1 MTKKPASGRSRTNDP
16 AGVRKRILDATAE
29 AFQKRGYHSTST
41 HDIVRAAGVTAGAL
55 HHHFPTKKVLAL
67 AVIEERVAQA
77 VERHWLEPVRSAR
90 GAEEGIRTAFEQIA
104 SAFDRSR
111 TILGCPLN
119 NLALELSVAD
129 SEFREAIEG
138 IYDDWRK
145 VIADK
150 LRGDFVDACDPE
162 ALATFV
168 IASYSGAVAQA
179 KAKQSTAP
187 LRTCAEQITLYFR
200 SRKMPKAKGAR
211 ASKTQRNLQGP
222 IEVVFP
228 HEVARA

>member
-1 MTKKPASGRSRTNDP
+1 MIKKPTSGRSRTNDP
-16 AGVRKRILDATAE
+16 AGVRKRILDATAD

-67 AVIEERVAQA
+67 NVIQERVAQA
-77 VERHWLEPVRSAR
+77 VDKHWLEPVRSAR
-90 GAEEGIRTAFEQIA
+90 GAEEGIRTAFERIA
-104 SAFDRSR
+104 SALDRSR

-119 NLALELSVAD
+119 NLALELCAAD
-129 SEFREAIEG
+129 FEFREAIEK
-138 IYDDWRK
+138 IYDNWRR

-150 LRGDFVDACDPE
+150 LRADFAGAFDAE

-168 IASYSGAVAQA
+168 IASYSGAIAQA

-187 LRTCAEQITLYFR
+187 LRTCAAQLAFHFR
-200 SRKMPKAKGAR
+200 ARQMPKAKAAR
-211 ASKTQRNLQGP
+211 ASRP
-222 IEVVFP
+222 
-228 HEVARA
+228 

>member
-16 AGVRKRILDATAE
+16 AGVRKRILDATAD

-41 HDIVRAAGVTAGAL
+41 HDIVSAAGVTAGAL

-67 AVIEERVAQA
+67 NVIEERVARA

-90 GAEEGIRTAFEQIA
+90 RAEEGIRNAFEQIA
-104 SAFDRSR
+104 SSLDRSR

-119 NLALELSVAD
+119 NLALELCAAD
-129 SEFREAIEG
+129 SEFREAIER
-138 IYDDWRK
+138 IYDNWRQ

-150 LRGDFVDACDPE
+150 LRGDFVAASDAE

-168 IASYSGAVAQA
+168 IASYSGAITQA

-187 LRTCAEQITLYFR
+187 LRTCAAQLSVHFR
-200 SRKMPKAKGAR
+200 SRQAPKAKGAHV
-211 ASKTQRNLQGP
+211 SKS
-222 IEVVFP
+222 
-228 HEVARA
+228 